1 MNQRIYILEDDPDIG
16 LILTYF
22 LTEEGFEVE
31 LFITVDQCQH
41 AIDKK
46 LPDLCLFDIMLPD
59 GDGITICNHLKESR
73 ETAGV
78 PVILMS
84 AGEKPST
91 VYQKSSANTFIPKPF
106 DLDVLLSNINKLINS
121 AA

>member
-16 LILTYF
+16 MVLQYF
-22 LTEEGFEVE
+22 LIEEGFEVE
-31 LFITVDQCQH
+31 LFASVEDCQL
-41 AIDKK
+41 ALSTK

-59 GDGITICNHLKESR
+59 GDGITICNRIKHGSNPEL
-73 ETAGV
+73 

-84 AGEKPST
+84 AGENPSS
-91 VYQKSSANTFIPKPF
+91 VSEKSIADVFIPKPF
-106 DLDVLLSNINKLINS
+106 DLEVLLSNINRLINK

>member
-16 LILTYF
+16 LVLQYF
-22 LTEEGFEVE
+22 LTEEGFDVQ
-31 LFITVDQCQH
+31 LFASVDECQH
-41 AIDKK
+41 ALDIK

-59 GDGITICNHLKESR
+59 GDGITICNTLKKEHQA
-73 ETAGV
+73 EV

-84 AGEKPST
+84 AGEKESN
-91 VYQKSSANTFIPKPF
+91 VYEKSQADVFIPKPF
-106 DLDVLLSNINKLINS
+106 DLEVLLNNINRLIHP